1 MSKIIDAESY
11 IKHDQEAGNGKTVL
25 NRKQNKIIDADAE
38 NRMLLIREIN
48 RRRNESARI
57 SGMVIGS

>member
-25 NRKQNKIIDADAE
+25 NRKQNKIIDTDEVQAVYEDY
-38 NRMLLIREIN
+38 IRHGCTN
-48 RRRNESARI
+48 AFPSK
-57 SGMVIGS
+57 VITA